1 MHKLVLHSFAAEVIE
16 YIYTQC
22 QSDKERREMVFS
34 LYGNYSLVLDEVF
47 PTGHKVNASNALKHF
62 MEAKP
67 QIAGNILTKM
77 EPIVQKLVEKG
88 NQRHS
93 YVQMVLLDYVEC

>member
-1 MHKLVLHSFAAEVIE
+1 MNKLVMHAYGSEVVE

-47 PTGHKVNASNALKHF
+47 GAKGTQPNGKNALKVF
-62 MEAKP
+62 MEQKP
-67 QIAGNILTKM
+67 
-77 EPIVQKLVEKG
+77 
-88 NQRHS
+88 
-93 YVQMVLLDYVEC
+93 